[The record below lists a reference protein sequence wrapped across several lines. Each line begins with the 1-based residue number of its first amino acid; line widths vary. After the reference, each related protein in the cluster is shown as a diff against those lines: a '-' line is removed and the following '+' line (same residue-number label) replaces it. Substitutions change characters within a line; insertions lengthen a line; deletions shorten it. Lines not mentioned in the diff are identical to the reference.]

1 MKKKNYIEV
10 TRLSKNYG
18 PVKAVRQVNLAVP
31 QGQWLMVMGPS
42 GSGKTTFLSLLAGL
56 VRPTKGRVKIDGTDI
71 FSLSE
76 NELLKFR
83 REKIG
88 LIFQQHHLIPYLT
101 ALENVMLAQ
110 FIHSLL
116 DEAEAVDMLVTVG
129 LADKLYSYPRELS
142 GGEQQRVCIARA
154 LINSPGLLLAD
165 EPTGNL
171 DRQNSEIVLNLLSQL
186 HQASDFTIVLV
197 THDPWV
203 ANWGERIVRLDDG
216 QVVEDKITKKVR
228 GKRK

>member
-1 MKKKNYIEV
+1 MKKKSYLEV
-10 TRLSKNYG
+10 SRLSKEYG
-18 PVKAVRQVNLAVP
+18 QVKALRDVNLSVFK
-31 QGQWLMVMGPS
+31 GQWLTVMGPS

-56 VRPTKGRVKIDGTDI
+56 IRPTRGKVKIDGVDVLA
-71 FSLSE
+71 LSE
-76 NELLKFR
+76 SELVQFR

-110 FIHSLL
+110 FIHSLP
-116 DEAEAVDMLVTVG
+116 DEAEAIDSLIRVG
-129 LADKLYSYPRELS
+129 LPDKINRYPRELS

-171 DRQNSEIVLNLLSQL
+171 DRKNSELVLNLLKKL
-186 HQASDFTIVLV
+186 HQENEFTIVLV

-203 ANWGERIVRLDDG
+203 ANWGERIVQLDDG
-216 QVVEDKITKKVR
+216 RVVDDFQVKKSR
-228 GKRK
+228 SRKK